1 LISFEEKKSAAPG
14 KTLPFYF
21 AVAVE
26 ILISNFKGNI
36 DATPASI
43 PPGLLAIERSFRVFL
58 SPIVHFIDCELAHRL
73 CDTGQYRR
81 LGKNFMIHLIIFM
94 SIFFLGFS
102 KILSF

>member
-43 PPGLLAIERSFRVFL
+43 PPGLLASERSFTVFL

-73 CDTGQYRR
+73 
-81 LGKNFMIHLIIFM
+81 
-94 SIFFLGFS
+94 
-102 KILSF
+102 